1 MTEATF
7 DEPTTEPDNSTRYR
21 RLRLFNILV
30 GLAFVAQIAVILKLS
45 KPLSIPLVLG
55 YLNRDPLLNPNVIAK
70 PVEVIS
76 IGIASAVA
84 IFLACAA
91 LDHLLVAFPLRSWYE
106 RQLGRRANY
115 ARWIEYTFSSSLM
128 VVLIVV
134 IVGVRDLGAIIAIIS
149 TNSAMILFGLLMER
163 KETPGKADWSAF
175 WFSSAVSLAP
185 WIIISLFLAHAT
197 PPAFVYVIVI
207 VQFVLFFSFA
217 ANMGLQYKQVGK
229 WKDYIYGEYAYIILS
244 IVAKSLLAWLIFA
257 NVLRPAGS

>member
-1 MTEATF
+1 
-7 DEPTTEPDNSTRYR
+7 
-21 RLRLFNILV
+21 
-30 GLAFVAQIAVILKLS
+30 
-45 KPLSIPLVLG
+45 
-55 YLNRDPLLNPNVIAK
+55 
-70 PVEVIS
+70 
-76 IGIASAVA
+76 
-84 IFLACAA
+84 
-91 LDHLLVAFPLRSWYE
+91 VAFPLRSWYE

-134 IVGVRDLGAIIAIIS
+134 VVGIRDLGAIIAIIS

-185 WIIISLFLAHAT
+185 WIIISLFLTKAS
-197 PPAFVYVIVI
+197 PPAFVFIIVI
-207 VQFVLFFSFA
+207 LQFILFFSFA

>member
-7 DEPTTEPDNSTRYR
+7 DEPTTEPDNSARYR

-128 VVLIVV
+128 VALIVV
-134 IVGVRDLGAIIAIIS
+134 VGVRDLGAVIAIIS

-197 PPAFVYVIVI
+197 PPVFVYVIVI

-244 IVAKSLLAWLIFA
+244 IVAKSLLAWLIFS
-257 NVLRPAGS
+257 NILRPAGS